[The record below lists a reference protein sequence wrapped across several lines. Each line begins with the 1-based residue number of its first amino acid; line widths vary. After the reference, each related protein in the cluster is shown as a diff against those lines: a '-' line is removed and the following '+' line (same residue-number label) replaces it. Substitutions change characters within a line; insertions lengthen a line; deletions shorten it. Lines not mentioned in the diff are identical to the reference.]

1 MQATLN
7 ASKREAQSSRLSA
20 WFLVALGLS
29 LGLHFG
35 FYSWSKATRMK
46 GMAESAAPALL
57 PPKFVVKQVNFDP
70 KSLQDNPEPV
80 PAPKKEPVTP
90 EKLVFS
96 DAKPQ
101 AADMK
106 LEVKPVDVSTKLVE
120 DKPQAKTDPIAM
132 TQMVQSSAGA
142 LDGELG
148 ALAGSFLKTQAT
160 SAAQPVLAI
169 SPQMGNGGGDQSGAA
184 TNAAM
189 QGKQS
194 LDDVLSGIGKVPTKE
209 SPVAI
214 PGNALFAHDSSELGQ
229 ESVPILEKIA
239 DLRRRFP
246 DYVMVIV
253 GHTDNTG
260 SPDYNV
266 RLSQRRADAVKEW
279 LVKRYGMA
287 ASKLD
292 TIGRGSQ
299 ELLVP
304 SGNVE
309 EQAPNRRVEVVLV
322 PARASKK
329 GN

>member
-1 MQATLN
+1 MQATVN
-7 ASKREAQSSRLSA
+7 ASRREAQSSSLSV

-35 FYSWSKATRMK
+35 FYTWSKATRMK

-70 KSLQDNPEPV
+70 KSLQDIPEPAQ
-80 PAPKKEPVTP
+80 APKKEPVTP

-106 LEVKPVDVSTKLVE
+106 LEVKPVDVSSKLVE
-120 DKPQAKTDPIAM
+120 DKPQTKADPIAM
-132 TQMVQSSAGA
+132 TAMVQSTAGA

-148 ALAGSFLKTQAT
+148 ALAGTFLKTQAT
-160 SAAQPVLAI
+160 SSAQPVLAI
-169 SPQMGNGGGDQSGAA
+169 SPQMGNGGGQNGAA
-184 TNAAM
+184 ANAAM

-194 LDDVLSGIGKVPTKE
+194 LDDVLSGIGKVPTKD

-292 TIGRGSQ
+292 TLGKGSQ

-322 PARASKK
+322 PARAAKK

>member
-1 MQATLN
+1 
-7 ASKREAQSSRLSA
+7 
-20 WFLVALGLS
+20 LVALGLS

-35 FYSWSKATRMK
+35 FYTWSKATRMK

-70 KSLQDNPEPV
+70 KSLQDIPEPV
-80 PAPKKEPVTP
+80 QAPKKEPVTP

-106 LEVKPVDVSTKLVE
+106 LEVKPVDVSSKLVE
-120 DKPQAKTDPIAM
+120 DKPQAKADPIAM
-132 TQMVQSSAGA
+132 TAMVQSTAGA

-160 SAAQPVLAI
+160 SIAQPVLAI
-169 SPQMGNGGGDQSGAA
+169 SPQMGNGGGQNGAA
-184 TNAAM
+184 ANAAM

-214 PGNALFAHDSSELGQ
+214 PGNALFGHDSSELGQ

-292 TIGRGSQ
+292 TLGKGSQ

-322 PARASKK
+322 PARAAKK